1 MFNFERLDVWH
12 RAIDFADLE
21 NYSRI
26 YAAEEEQSRMLSGL
40 RKALHSE

>member
-1 MFNFERLDVWH
+1 MLNFEKLDVWH

-26 YAAEEEQSRMLSGL
+26 YAAAEEQSRMLSGL
-40 RKALHSE
+40 QKALLPE